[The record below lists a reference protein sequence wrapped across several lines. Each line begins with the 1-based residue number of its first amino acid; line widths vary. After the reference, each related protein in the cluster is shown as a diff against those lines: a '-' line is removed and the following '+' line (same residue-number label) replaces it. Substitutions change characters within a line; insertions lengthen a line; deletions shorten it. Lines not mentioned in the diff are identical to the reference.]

1 MVGLYSISTLYLYS
15 IRIEIVSIKC
25 DKEKEKLMNI
35 IKRAWINISRSKPK
49 TLILLLLVFILAN
62 VLFTTLSVTMSLKK
76 TKETVLSQLAPIV
89 KIGPD
94 YDKINNEKDFPEMP
108 VEKADALYEKAKNM
122 VKTYDYNTGYSL
134 ETNKGTNLVK
144 LPNEESNENADS
156 VTDVADSNYIYTIG
170 TQLNQTN
177 LAEKK
182 EGKLISGNGF
192 NDSDIKEGSPK
203 AIITKQFAETNN
215 LSVGDTLKLTQ
226 NIVDSNGSMDAE
238 NSKPI
243 KTFEYEFEIV
253 GIMQINSIDEY
264 IASGGKNKDDNMVYY
279 TNQDKANS
287 IYVPNAMNLKMI
299 NEQVSVIKELHP
311 DEKELWAYDRI
322 IEPNYI
328 LKDMKDLESFKSM
341 AKTVYANQY
350 VTATSIS
357 DAYDTAAKP
366 LTSMEKL
373 LNLIFIIT
381 VLASVVILSLV
392 LCIFMYLRQK
402 EMGIFLALG
411 ERKTRLVGQ
420 LLLETVFVALVGA
433 TIALITATVFS
444 NILADN
450 TLQSLLQQASGAG
463 AMDYDSAI
471 SPELIS
477 QQYKGG
483 FSLIT
488 IIGFYGVL
496 AGTIIISQVAT
507 TLYLLRLNPKKIL
520 M

>member
-1 MVGLYSISTLYLYS
+1 
-15 IRIEIVSIKC
+15 
-25 DKEKEKLMNI
+25 MNI

-49 TLILLLLVFILAN
+49 TFILLLLVFILAN

-76 TKETVLSQLAPIV
+76 TKETVLSQLTPIV
-89 KIGPD
+89 NVGPD
-94 YDKINNEKDFPEMP
+94 YEKINSEKDFPEMP
-108 VEKADALYEKAKNM
+108 VEKADALYEKAKDM
-122 VKTYDYNTGYSL
+122 VKSYDYNTGYSL

-144 LPNEESNENADS
+144 LPNKDSEENADS
-156 VTDVADSNYIYTIG
+156 AMGNSNYIYSIG

-177 LAEKK
+177 LIEEKA
-182 EGKLISGNGF
+182 GKLISGKGF
-192 NDSDIKEGSPK
+192 SDSDIKEGTPK
-203 AIITKQFAETNN
+203 AILTKQFAETNN
-215 LSVGDTLKLTQ
+215 LAVGDTLKLTQ
-226 NIVDSNGSMDAE
+226 NIIDSNGSVDAE

-253 GIMQINSIDEY
+253 GIIQINSIDEY
-264 IASGGKNKDDNMVYY
+264 IASGGMKKDDNMTYY
-279 TNQDKANS
+279 NNQDKANS

-311 DEKELWAYDRI
+311 DEKALWAYDSV
-322 IEPNYI
+322 IEPNYV
-328 LKDMKDLESFKSM
+328 LKDMKDLESFKSI
-341 AKTVYANQY
+341 AKTVYANKY

-357 DAYDTAAKP
+357 DSYDLAAKP
-366 LTSMEKL
+366 LTSMEEL

-381 VLASVVILSLV
+381 VIASVVIMSLV

-433 TIALITATVFS
+433 TIAIITATIFS

-450 TLQSLLQQASGAG
+450 TLQALLQQTSGDA
-463 AMDYDSAI
+463 AMDYGPGI

-488 IIGFYGVL
+488 ILGFYGVL
-496 AGTIIISQVAT
+496 AGTVIISQVAT